1 MPPLMNPMEPSGSS
15 FYGLGLSNGLA
26 QTIAKSSRSSRA
38 SSPVPSTTSTG
49 QQTSNQN
56 SPVKNYDLTSRI
68 SLPKKGGYSDDVI
81 LSSHKYNEMSD
92 TPQYHKSSSL
102 YKQRYLE
109 RHSSPHSKKSEM
121 LLTALFDYK
130 AEGEDELSLR
140 RGEIV
145 EVLTKD
151 VKVSGDEGWWTGK
164 IGDKVGIFPANFV
177 AEENVELSSVINDI
191 QPTEISFSELELEE
205 VIGIGGFG
213 KVYRGIWQNE
223 EVAVKA
229 ARQDSDEDINV
240 TLENVRQEAKL
251 FWLLKHENIVSLKG
265 VCLEIPNL
273 CLVMEYAKGG
283 SLNRVLSGRKIRPD
297 VLVFWAIQIARG
309 MHYLHDQ
316 ARVPLIHRD
325 LKSSNVLLAEPINND
340 DLLLKTLKITDFG
353 LAREVYRTTRMSAA
367 GTYAWMA
374 PEVIKSSTFS
384 KASDVWSY
392 GVLLW
397 ELLTGETPYKGIDIL
412 AVAYGVAMNKLTL
425 PIPTTCPEP
434 WSDLMKAC
442 WESEPHNR
450 PSFEDILQALD
461 QIQRSEFTQTPHESF
476 HTLQDNWKVEIEEVL
491 HDLRMKEKELR
502 SREEELTK
510 QQETLK
516 QRERDLDEREIEL
529 IEREL
534 MVFFQ
539 QTPTPKKRKGH
550 FKRNRLKL
558 TKKDSTK
565 PNISFPKDFRHTLT
579 VQHTGGVDLKQRN
592 TSSPNS
598 PPGSP
603 SITRLRAIALSSD
616 GVKGKTWG
624 PSTCHQRERGQ
635 IIARVAPDSHKQW
648 SKSAPNLEKNSR
660 TATNYSLHEIG
671 RNYSNR
677 KASFDDVRCR
687 EENFNL
693 WEGTNLTCEDD
704 KTKKKPTGNGR
715 KKSGSEEETGCVG
728 FVRGRGIFLKYE
740 EEDDFY
746 IVKNL
751 SQLNEDSG
759 DSNE

>member
-1 MPPLMNPMEPSGSS
+1 MNPMEPSGSS

-316 ARVPLIHRD
+316 AKVPLIHRD
-325 LKSSNVLLAEPINND
+325 LKSSNGKSKVLFCYFILFKKF
-340 DLLLKTLKITDFG
+340 L
-353 LAREVYRTTRMSAA
+353 MSA
-367 GTYAWMA
+367 
-374 PEVIKSSTFS
+374 
-384 KASDVWSY
+384 
-392 GVLLW
+392 
-397 ELLTGETPYKGIDIL
+397 
-412 AVAYGVAMNKLTL
+412 
-425 PIPTTCPEP
+425 
-434 WSDLMKAC
+434 
-442 WESEPHNR
+442 
-450 PSFEDILQALD
+450 
-461 QIQRSEFTQTPHESF
+461 
-476 HTLQDNWKVEIEEVL
+476 
-491 HDLRMKEKELR
+491 
-502 SREEELTK
+502 
-510 QQETLK
+510 
-516 QRERDLDEREIEL
+516 
-529 IEREL
+529 
-534 MVFFQ
+534 VFV
-539 QTPTPKKRKGH
+539 H
-550 FKRNRLKL
+550 FKSNLCN
-558 TKKDSTK
+558 
-565 PNISFPKDFRHTLT
+565 PMI
-579 VQHTGGVDLKQRN
+579 VV
-592 TSSPNS
+592 
-598 PPGSP
+598 
-603 SITRLRAIALSSD
+603 SI
-616 GVKGKTWG
+616 
-624 PSTCHQRERGQ
+624 
-635 IIARVAPDSHKQW
+635 
-648 SKSAPNLEKNSR
+648 
-660 TATNYSLHEIG
+660 
-671 RNYSNR
+671 
-677 KASFDDVRCR
+677 
-687 EENFNL
+687 
-693 WEGTNLTCEDD
+693 
-704 KTKKKPTGNGR
+704 
-715 KKSGSEEETGCVG
+715 
-728 FVRGRGIFLKYE
+728 
-740 EEDDFY
+740 
-746 IVKNL
+746 
-751 SQLNEDSG
+751 
-759 DSNE
+759 